1 MKKRSSKKKTIILVA
16 IVLLVILLLPIPAT
30 YDDGGTCEWTA
41 LTYKI
46 VRWVYLDWEYN
57 EDGSRDH
64 LSTYNKTVIYF
75 FPNNLKSINEL
86 WKMEE
91 KDFDISEWEKVN

>member
-16 IVLLVILLLPIPAT
+16 ILLLVILLLPIPAT
-30 YDDGGTCEWTA
+30 YDDGGTREWTA

-64 LSTYNKTVIYF
+64 LSIYNKTVIYF
-75 FPNNLKSINEL
+75 FPNSLKSINEL
-86 WKMEE
+86 WVMEE
-91 KDFDISEWEKVN
+91 KDFDISEWAKVN